1 MNQHAIN
8 VTEATFAAQVL
19 RATQPVLV
27 DLWAPWCG
35 PCVQLAPL
43 LEGLAAENVSRFTVA
58 KVNID
63 ENPQLAASF
72 GVRSIPTLLFF
83 KDGALRDQLLGGA
96 PKRVLVEKL
105 IALEAAVALN

>member
-1 MNQHAIN
+1 MAYTD
-8 VTEATFAAQVL
+8 VTDETFQSEVLDKSMQV
-19 RATQPVLV
+19 PVVV

-35 PCVQLAPL
+35 PCVQLSPL
-43 LEGLAAENVSRFTVA
+43 LDAVAAENAGRFTVA
-58 KVNID
+58 KINVD

-83 KDGALRDQLLGGA
+83 KDGTLRDQLLGGA

-105 IALEAAVALN
+105 TALEAAASLN